1 MYDYIFI
8 LDFPCC
14 YLDWMQVNQLLKPEW
29 NWIRSQPFFMIDVA
43 TTLWTQPFFMLE
55 VNTTHLYRSQPF
67 FMPDDRSHARKCL
80 PTIVPLC
87 YAHCR
92 QNQVYQSS
100 LPLARDHSKL
110 VSEVLRLHLG
120 QHIRELLI
128 CGNILEL
135 HNSLLHHIMDTVVF
149 NLSVLGLVM
158 EHRILWQPYAALVV
172 TINTSCIHL

>member
-1 MYDYIFI
+1 
-8 LDFPCC
+8 
-14 YLDWMQVNQLLKPEW
+14 
-29 NWIRSQPFFMIDVA
+29 MIDVA
-43 TTLWTQPFFMLE
+43 TTLRTQPFFMLE
-55 VNTTHLYRSQPF
+55 VNTTHLHRSQHF
-67 FMPDDRSHARKCL
+67 FMLDDRSHAHKCL

-100 LPLARDHSKL
+100 LPLVRDNSKL

-158 EHRILWQPYAALVV
+158 EHWILWQPYAALVV
-172 TINTSCIHL
+172 TINTSRIHL